1 MVEKIGTSIQ
11 EGKEGKTVKITGKD
25 ALLKFLKEL

>member
-11 EGKEGKTVKITGKD
+11 ESKEAKTIKITGKN